1 MVKEKIKN
9 KNKTQVITGITR
21 SDYFEM
27 LKKVSRPVKS
37 DKEKKHDKEDSK
49 T

>member
-1 MVKEKIKN
+1 MTN
-9 KNKTQVITGITR
+9 KKDKKKVITGVTR
-21 SDYFEM
+21 SDYFKM

-37 DKEKKHDKEDSK
+37 NKEKKHDKEDSK